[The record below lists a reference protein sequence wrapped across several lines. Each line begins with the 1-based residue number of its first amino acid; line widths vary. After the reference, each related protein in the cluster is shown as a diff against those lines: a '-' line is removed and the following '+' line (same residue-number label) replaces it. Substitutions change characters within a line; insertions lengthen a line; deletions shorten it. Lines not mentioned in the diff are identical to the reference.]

1 MPSGEAEFAEVDLG
15 IDLFRLIP
23 SRFPPV
29 DVYDGIVAND
39 RVEDLVKVEIR
50 TNPRLRSESRLMQ
63 ATGGPLPPKLQNWNL
78 APFKYLNPEG
88 SRFFGPARPALE
100 LAEDRQTALAVSVA
114 RRQRFLARTGE
125 PPVGLDMRM
134 LKTPVRGRFLD
145 LRHVAP
151 DAGHDERRRIGDKI
165 AEGIDGILYCPP
177 ERPSAMCVA
186 VLRGE
191 VLGHSVQTMHY
202 RFVWNG
208 SRVDTL
214 YAFDGEG
221 KKKIPADT
229 LGSIAD
235 ALAA

>member
-1 MPSGEAEFAEVDLG
+1 MPSGGAEFARVDLE

-29 DVYDGIVAND
+29 EVYEGIVANN
-39 RVEDLVKVEIR
+39 RVEDLVRIEIR
-50 TNPRLRSESRLMQ
+50 TNPRLRSESKLMQ
-63 ATGGPLPPKLQNWNL
+63 ATGEAPPPKLQNWNL

-88 SRFFGPARPALE
+88 TRFFGPARPALE

-125 PPVGLDMRM
+125 PPIGLDMRM
-134 LKTPVRGRFLD
+134 LKTPVRGQFLD
-145 LRHVAP
+145 LRHIAA
-151 DAGHDERRRIGDKI
+151 DASQDDRRGIGDM
-165 AEGIDGILYCPP
+165 IDDGVDGVLYHPP

-191 VLGHSVQTMHY
+191 TLGRSVQTVHY

-208 SRVDTL
+208 SSVHTL

-221 KKKIPADT
+221 KMIPAEA
-229 LGSIAD
+229 LGLADD

>member
-1 MPSGEAEFAEVDLG
+1 MPSAEAEFAKVDLA

-29 DVYDGIVAND
+29 EVYGGIVAND
-39 RVEDLVKVEIR
+39 RVEELVRVETR
-50 TNPRLRSESRLMQ
+50 TNPRLRSESRLLQ
-63 ATGGPLPPKLQNWNL
+63 AVGEPLPPKLQNWNL
-78 APFKYLNPEG
+78 APFKYINPEG

-100 LAEDRQTALAVSVA
+100 LAEDRQTALAVSVE

-125 PPVGLDMRM
+125 PPIGLDMRM
-134 LKTPVRGRFLD
+134 LKTPVRGQFLD

-151 DAGHDERRRIGDKI
+151 DATLDDRRRIGDTI
-165 AEGIDGILYCPP
+165 AEGVDGILYRPP
-177 ERPSAMCVA
+177 ERPSATCVA

-191 VLGHSVQTMHY
+191 TLGHSIQTVHY

-208 SRVDTL
+208 SCVDTL

-221 KKKIPADT
+221 KKIAADS
-229 LGSIAD
+229 LGSIVD

>member
-1 MPSGEAEFAEVDLG
+1 MPSGEAEFAKVDLEVDM
-15 IDLFRLIP
+15 FRLIP

-29 DVYDGIVAND
+29 EVYDGIVTND
-39 RVEDLVKVEIR
+39 RVDELVKVETR

-63 ATGGPLPPKLQNWNL
+63 AMGEPLPAKLQNWNL

-88 SRFFGPARPALE
+88 SRFFGAARPALE
-100 LAEDRQTALAVSVA
+100 MADDRQTALAVSVE
-114 RRQRFLARTGE
+114 RRQCFLARTGE
-125 PPVGLDMRM
+125 PPIGLDMRM
-134 LKTPVRGRFLD
+134 LKTPVRGQFLD
-145 LRHVAP
+145 LRHIPVNANY
-151 DAGHDERRRIGDKI
+151 DDRRRIGDKI
-165 AEGIDGILYCPP
+165 ADGVDGILYRPP

-191 VLGHSVQTMHY
+191 TLGRSIQTVHY

-221 KKKIPADT
+221 KKISADA
-229 LGSIAD
+229 LGSIVD

>member
-1 MPSGEAEFAEVDLG
+1 MPSGEAEFAKVDLE

-29 DVYDGIVAND
+29 EVYDGIVAND
-39 RVEDLVKVEIR
+39 RVEELVKVETR
-50 TNPRLRSESRLMQ
+50 TNPRLRSESRLLQ
-63 ATGGPLPPKLQNWNL
+63 AAGDPRPPQLQNWNL

-100 LAEDRQTALAVSVA
+100 MAEDRQTALAVSVE

-125 PPVGLDMRM
+125 PPIGLDMRM
-134 LKTPVRGRFLD
+134 LKTPVRGQFLD
-145 LRHVAP
+145 LRHVPA
-151 DAGHDERRRIGDKI
+151 DASHDDRRRIGDRI
-165 AEGIDGILYCPP
+165 ADGVDGILYRPP

-191 VLGHSVQTMHY
+191 TLGHSIQTVHY

-208 SRVDTL
+208 SCVDTL

-221 KKKIPADT
+221 RKIPADT
-229 LGSIAD
+229 LGSVLD